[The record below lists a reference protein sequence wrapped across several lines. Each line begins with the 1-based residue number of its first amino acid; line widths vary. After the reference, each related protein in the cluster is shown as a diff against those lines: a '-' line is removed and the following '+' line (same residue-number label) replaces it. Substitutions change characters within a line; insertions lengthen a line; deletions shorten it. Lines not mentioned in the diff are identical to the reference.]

1 MTFDVPADAYARFMG
16 RFSDPL
22 GVAFADFAGVVPG
35 QTVLDVG
42 SGPGALTTELVR
54 RVGASS
60 VAAIDPSPPF
70 VAALQARLPEVDVR
84 AGAAEQLPY
93 DDAAFDA
100 ALAQLVVHFMSD
112 PVAGLREM
120 GRVTRPGGV
129 VAACVWDHD
138 GGDTPLSLCWTVAR
152 ELDPS
157 AVDESGLAGAR
168 RGHLEQ
174 LCADAGLTDVEATKL
189 HVDVEFAPST
199 SGGSPT
205 PSASVRS
212 APTSAASTTPAAR
225 PCGRP
230 APRDCRRRRSPCAPP
245 PGRHAPAPDAT
256 TTGAV
261 APAEC

>member
-1 MTFDVPADAYARFMG
+1 VTFDVPADAYARFMG
-16 RFSDPL
+16 RFSQPL
-22 GVAFADFAGVVPG
+22 GVTFADFAGVTSG
-35 QTVLDVG
+35 QTVVDVG

-54 RVGASS
+54 RVGPGS

-84 AGAAEQLPY
+84 AGSAERLPY
-93 DDAAFDA
+93 DDAVFDA

-120 GRVTRPGGV
+120 GRVTRRGGV

-168 RGHLEQ
+168 EGHLEQ
-174 LCADAGLTDVEATKL
+174 LCTEAGLTDVEATKL
-189 HVDVEFAPST
+189 HVDVEFASFDEWWQPYT
-199 SGGSPT
+199 FGIGPLG
-205 PSASVRS
+205 AYIQGLDDAGRE
-212 APTSAASTTPAAR
+212 ALRAGCAERLPAAPFTLR
-225 PCGRP
+225 ASAWAAR
-230 APRDCRRRRSPCAPP
+230 AR
-245 PGRHAPAPDAT
+245 
-256 TTGAV
+256 V
-261 APAEC
+261 

>member
-1 MTFDVPADAYARFMG
+1 MTFEVPADAYARFMG
-16 RFSDPL
+16 RFSAPL
-22 GVAFADFAGVVPG
+22 GVVFADFAGIAPG
-35 QTVLDVG
+35 QTVVDVG

-54 RVGASS
+54 RVGASN

-70 VAALQARLPEVDVR
+70 VAALQARLPAVDVR
-84 AGAAEQLPY
+84 AGSAEQLPY
-93 DDAAFDA
+93 DDAAYDA

-112 PVAGLREM
+112 PVGGLREM

-189 HVDVEFAPST
+189 HVDVEFASFEEWWEPYT
-199 SGGSPT
+199 FGIGPLG
-205 PSASVRS
+205 AYIRGLDD
-212 APTSAASTTPAAR
+212 AGREALRDGCAERLPAAPFTVR
-225 PCGRP
+225 ASAWAAR
-230 APRDCRRRRSPCAPP
+230 ARA
-245 PGRHAPAPDAT
+245 
-256 TTGAV
+256 
-261 APAEC
+261 

>member
-16 RFSDPL
+16 RFSEPL
-22 GVAFADFAGVVPG
+22 GVVFADFAGVAPG
-35 QTVLDVG
+35 MSVLDVG
-42 SGPGALTTELVR
+42 SGPGALTRELVR
-54 RVGASS
+54 RVGADR

-70 VAALQARLPEVDVR
+70 VAALTDRLPEVDVR
-84 AGAAEQLPY
+84 AGSAEHLPH
-93 DDAAFDA
+93 DDGAFDA

-120 GRVTRPGGV
+120 ARVTRSGGV

-174 LCADAGLTDVEATKL
+174 LCAEAGLSDVEATKL
-189 HVDVEFAPST
+189 HVDVEFGSFDEWWEPYTFGIGPLGAYI
-199 SGGSPT
+199 SGLDDDG
-205 PSASVRS
+205 R
-212 APTSAASTTPAAR
+212 AALRAGCAQRLPAAPFTVRASAWAARAR
-225 PCGRP
+225 P
-230 APRDCRRRRSPCAPP
+230 
-245 PGRHAPAPDAT
+245 
-256 TTGAV
+256 
-261 APAEC
+261 

>member
-16 RFSDPL
+16 RFSEPL
-22 GVAFADFAGVVPG
+22 GVLFADFAGIEPG
-35 QTVLDVG
+35 QRVVDVG

-84 AGAAEQLPY
+84 AGTAEHLPY
-93 DDAAFDA
+93 DDGAYDA

-112 PVAGLREM
+112 PGAGLREM

-174 LCADAGLTDVEATKL
+174 LCAEAGLIDVEATKL
-189 HVDVEFAPST
+189 HVDVEFASFEEWWEPYT
-199 SGGSPT
+199 FGIGPLG
-205 PSASVRS
+205 AYIRS
-212 APTSAASTTPAAR
+212 LDDDGRTALRDGCAERLPAAPFTVR
-225 PCGRP
+225 ASAWAAR
-230 APRDCRRRRSPCAPP
+230 ARA
-245 PGRHAPAPDAT
+245 
-256 TTGAV
+256 
-261 APAEC
+261 